1 MGRIAKISIV
11 FTMTMKMWMS
21 APEVANVSRD
31 ALANAWYAPQ
41 TRSHDE
47 AAKGEYYAL
56 AELSLSS
63 SGNRRDDAWV
73 ASLIQRSFLSFLYH
87 RFRAT
92 NILNKTHFV
101 EYSSEFKNPLTK
113 GFNTNRLPT
122 FEPKQ
127 ALIRQGGGEE
137 ASLLLGAGLL
147 YTDEGYPM
155 KNSDQLG
162 G

>member
-1 MGRIAKISIV
+1 MPPVGKSAEISIV

-21 APEVANVSRD
+21 AAEVPNVTRD

-56 AELSLSS
+56 VELSLSS
-63 SGNRRDDAWV
+63 LGNRRDDAWA

-92 NILNKTHFV
+92 NILNSTNFV
-101 EYSSEFKNPLTK
+101 EYSS
-113 GFNTNRLPT
+113 
-122 FEPKQ
+122 
-127 ALIRQGGGEE
+127 
-137 ASLLLGAGLL
+137 
-147 YTDEGYPM
+147 
-155 KNSDQLG
+155 
-162 G
+162 